1 MLMVNSGLKRGSLL
15 CMSLDMG
22 GADDMRPLLGQRKNS
37 DKHPLPPTKFLVNIL
52 IELVITD
59 ISGNPSTE
67 TGRQT
72 T

>member
-1 MLMVNSGLKRGSLL
+1 MKWALSLQDNPL
-15 CMSLDMG
+15 TIG
-22 GADDMRPLLGQRKNS
+22 PLLGQRKNS